1 MWQLYPGAGGM
12 SLYHF
17 PSDLEA
23 YHYQGS
29 LGDPRCSECGHC
41 LASHSESQQGT
52 KTTALEIGPSSHK
65 LFFWVIFGWECKA
78 TVTTTR
84 CHWKFFSSNMTTD
97 HLYVL
102 LVQKDMH
109 ANSSTAIVGATGF
122 VADLSLCS
130 TGPRVQLKS
139 FGQHSM
145 GVNGLTGTPDI
156 TPRAF
161 SANSKSQLQITQLK
175 EAFLIES
182 LIAVQIYCVDLTCW
196 QMMGVPQMFTQQIQL
211 SQYVT
216 GFRRAHDVVVSWSPS
231 QS

>member
-1 MWQLYPGAGGM
+1 
-12 SLYHF
+12 
-17 PSDLEA
+17 
-23 YHYQGS
+23 
-29 LGDPRCSECGHC
+29 
-41 LASHSESQQGT
+41 
-52 KTTALEIGPSSHK
+52 
-65 LFFWVIFGWECKA
+65 
-78 TVTTTR
+78 
-84 CHWKFFSSNMTTD
+84 MTTD

-102 LVQKDMH
+102 QVQKDMR

-130 TGPRVQLKS
+130 TSPRVQLQS
-139 FGQHSM
+139 FGQYSM

-156 TPRAF
+156 TPSAF
-161 SANSKSQLQITQLK
+161 SANRKSQLQITPLK

-182 LIAVQIYCVDLTCW
+182 LIAVQILLCGFDILAND
-196 QMMGVPQMFTQQIQL
+196 GVPYMFTQQIQL

>member
-1 MWQLYPGAGGM
+1 MVP
-12 SLYHF
+12 
-17 PSDLEA
+17 LE
-23 YHYQGS
+23 
-29 LGDPRCSECGHC
+29 
-41 LASHSESQQGT
+41 
-52 KTTALEIGPSSHK
+52 
-65 LFFWVIFGWECKA
+65 V
-78 TVTTTR
+78 
-84 CHWKFFSSNMTTD
+84 FSSNMTTD

-109 ANSSTAIVGATGF
+109 AISSTAIVGATGF

-139 FGQHSM
+139 FGQYGM

-196 QMMGVPQMFTQQIQL
+196 QMTVFPL
-211 SQYVT
+211 YVHAANSVEPVCDRFQT
-216 GFRRAHDVVVSWSPS
+216 SLWCSCFLVTEPVVVCFLISSSVFSIHVHNEDYIFVGLKINQRQLKLTPKKVG
-231 QS
+231 